1 MEMTTTELF
10 AWKPLYII
18 PVGDIQLG
26 ADGVDVEALKEDI
39 KRGMDLHNAGEQVRF
54 IGLGD
59 YVDADSPSGRQK
71 TKAAGFYD
79 SHMAALDEVAEI
91 RIGELLRY
99 FRKTTGL
106 WLGIHHGHHY
116 HDFGDGTITDTRLA
130 GHLGAKYLKTTAI
143 TRIRF
148 QRTGRSGSGG
158 STITTD
164 VYSQHGSG
172 GGQTQAAPIN
182 RLERLSGGIDADL
195 YLTNHSARRGVV
207 PRDKLF
213 MSNSGKL
220 RAKTIQMMM
229 TGGYMKAYSE
239 GAGRIEA
246 GYVEKAG
253 MTPTSIGGGIA
264 KLIPVR
270 KTPRNPDT
278 GKQEEI
284 LSVKIEVTV

>member
-18 PVGDIQLG
+18 PIGDIQLG
-26 ADGVDVEALKEDI
+26 ADGVDTDTLKEDI
-39 KRGMDLHNAGEQVRF
+39 KRGVDLHNDGQQVRF

-71 TKAAGFYD
+71 TKAGGFYD

-91 RIGELLRY
+91 RISELLRF
-99 FRKTTGL
+99 FRKTEGL

-143 TRIRF
+143 TRVRF
-148 QRTGRSGSGG
+148 RRAGTTGSGSTV
-158 STITTD
+158 SSDI
-164 VYSQHGSG
+164 YSQHGAG

-213 MSNSGKL
+213 MNNTGRLNS
-220 RAKTIQMMM
+220 KTIQMMM

-239 GAGRIEA
+239 GAGRLEA

-253 MTPTSIGGGIA
+253 MTPTSIGGGIV
-264 KLIPVR
+264 KMIPTR
-270 KTPRNPDT
+270 KVAMNKET
-278 GKQEEI
+278 GKKEESI
-284 LSVKIEVTV
+284 SVKIEVTV